1 MGALEY
7 RVQKSKISNP
17 KLYRLVSSFQNPINY
32 QKSAFS
38 KSKSTITDMTST
50 SATVKRAI
58 DKWKSVAKN
67 SSQRTVNS
75 SDETA
80 VDSTYSKSFRS
91 FDDMSSDADE
101 LSSSVTTSSSVR

>member
-1 MGALEY
+1 
-7 RVQKSKISNP
+7 
-17 KLYRLVSSFQNPINY
+17 
-32 QKSAFS
+32 
-38 KSKSTITDMTST
+38 MTST

-75 SDETA
+75 SETA

-91 FDDMSSDADE
+91 FDDISSDADE